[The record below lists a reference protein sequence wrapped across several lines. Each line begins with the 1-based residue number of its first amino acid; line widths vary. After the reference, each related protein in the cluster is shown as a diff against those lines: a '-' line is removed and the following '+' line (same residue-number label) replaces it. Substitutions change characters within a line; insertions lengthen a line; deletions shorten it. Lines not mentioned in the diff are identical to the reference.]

1 MIKLKDIEKVI
12 TDMTNLGHDVSVR
25 DISFVILSK
34 EFDSDSIAYK
44 AIYGK
49 DCNASDIEEYGK
61 SRKISALRT
70 YIASNFNKDGKSVK
84 KSSKNKADISLSDI
98 SFEENKGALI
108 EMIKRIPT
116 LITEGKLSEKD
127 AFKLEMEAR
136 TKLNDKFDV
145 EKEQGQQ
152 YVIVEKKFNFIC
164 PHLHK
169 ECYIYTKEDLME
181 KYGLIEKPNRDE

>member
-1 MIKLKDIEKVI
+1 MIRLKDIEKTI
-12 TDMTNLGHDVSVR
+12 ADMAILSHDVSVR

-34 EFDSDSIAYK
+34 EFDSASIAYK

-49 DCNASDIEEYGK
+49 DCSSSDIEEYDK

-70 YIASNFNKDGKSVK
+70 YINSNFNKEEKSAK
-84 KSSKNKADISLSDI
+84 KTSKNKGKEDFEDI
-98 SFEENKGALI
+98 SFEENKAAIIQLI
-108 EMIKRIPT
+108 ANVKQAAQDGTIDP
-116 LITEGKLSEKD
+116 KD
-127 AFKLEMEAR
+127 ALKMELDAR

-169 ECYIYTKEDLME
+169 ECYVYTKEDLME
-181 KYGLIEKPNRDE
+181 KYGLIEKPKNNE

>member
-1 MIKLKDIEKVI
+1 MIKIKDIEKTI
-12 TDMTNLGHDVSVR
+12 ADMAILSHDVSVR

-34 EFDSDSIAYK
+34 EFDSASIAYK

-49 DCNASDIEEYGK
+49 DCSSSDIEEYDK

-70 YIASNFNKDGKSVK
+70 YINSNFNKEEKSTK
-84 KSSKNKADISLSDI
+84 KTSKNKGKEDFEDI
-98 SFEENKGALI
+98 SFEENKAAIIQLI
-108 EMIKRIPT
+108 ANVKQAAKDGTIDP
-116 LITEGKLSEKD
+116 KD
-127 AFKLEMEAR
+127 ALKMELDAR

-169 ECYIYTKEDLME
+169 ECYVYTKEDLME
-181 KYGLIEKPNRDE
+181 KYGLIEKPKNNE

>member
-1 MIKLKDIEKVI
+1 MIKLKDIEKTI
-12 TDMTNLGHDVSVR
+12 TDMTKSGHNVSVR

-34 EFDSDSIAYK
+34 EFDSASIAYK

-49 DCNASDIEEYGK
+49 DYSANDIEEYDK

-70 YIASNFNKDGKSVK
+70 YIASNFNKEDKVSK
-84 KSSKNKADISLSDI
+84 KTSKSKNGENFEDI
-98 SFEENKGALI
+98 SFEENKAAIIQLI
-108 EMIKRIPT
+108 ANVKQAAKDGTIDP
-116 LITEGKLSEKD
+116 KD
-127 AFKLEMEAR
+127 ALKMELDAR

-181 KYGLIEKPNRDE
+181 KYGLIEKPKNDE

>member
-1 MIKLKDIEKVI
+1 MIKLKDIEKTI
-12 TDMTNLGHDVSVR
+12 TDMTALGHEVSVR

-34 EFDSDSIAYK
+34 EFDSASIAYK

-49 DCNASDIEEYGK
+49 DCNSSDIEEYGK
-61 SRKISALRT
+61 CRKISALRT
-70 YIASNFNKDGKSVK
+70 YIASNFNKEAKTVK
-84 KSSKNKADISLSDI
+84 KTSKNKDEISLSDI

-169 ECYIYTKEDLME
+169 ECYVYTKEDLME
-181 KYGLIEKPNRDE
+181 KYGLIEKPNKDE

>member
-1 MIKLKDIEKVI
+1 MIKLKDIEKTI

-34 EFDSDSIAYK
+34 EFDSASIAYK

-49 DCNASDIEEYGK
+49 DCSSSDIEEYDK

-70 YIASNFNKDGKSVK
+70 YIASNFNKEDRVSKKTSKSK
-84 KSSKNKADISLSDI
+84 TGENFEDI
-98 SFEENKGALI
+98 SFEENKAAIIQLI
-108 EMIKRIPT
+108 ANVKQAAKDGTIDP
-116 LITEGKLSEKD
+116 KD
-127 AFKLEMEAR
+127 ALKMELDAR

-169 ECYIYTKEDLME
+169 ECYVYTKEDLME
-181 KYGLIEKPNRDE
+181 KYGLIEKSKE

>member
-1 MIKLKDIEKVI
+1 MIRLKDIEKTI
-12 TDMTNLGHDVSVR
+12 ADMAILSHDVSVR

-34 EFDSDSIAYK
+34 EFDSASIAYK

-49 DCNASDIEEYGK
+49 DCSSSDIEEYDK

-70 YIASNFNKDGKSVK
+70 YVNSNFNKEEKSTK
-84 KSSKNKADISLSDI
+84 KTSKNKGKEDFEDI
-98 SFEENKGALI
+98 SFEENKAAIIQLI
-108 EMIKRIPT
+108 ANVKQAAKDGTIDP
-116 LITEGKLSEKD
+116 KD
-127 AFKLEMEAR
+127 ALKMELDAR

-169 ECYIYTKEDLME
+169 ECYVYTKEDLME
-181 KYGLIEKPNRDE
+181 KYGLIEKPKNNE

>member
-1 MIKLKDIEKVI
+1 MIKIKDIEKTI
-12 TDMTNLGHDVSVR
+12 ADMAILSHDVSVR

-34 EFDSDSIAYK
+34 EFDSASIAYK

-49 DCNASDIEEYGK
+49 DCSSSDIEEYDK

-70 YIASNFNKDGKSVK
+70 YINSNFNKEEKLTK
-84 KSSKNKADISLSDI
+84 KTSKNKGKEDFEDI
-98 SFEENKGALI
+98 SFEENKAAIIQLI
-108 EMIKRIPT
+108 ANVKQAAKDGTIDP
-116 LITEGKLSEKD
+116 KD
-127 AFKLEMEAR
+127 ALKMELDAR

-169 ECYIYTKEDLME
+169 ECYVYTKEDLME
-181 KYGLIEKPNRDE
+181 KYGLIEKPKNNE